1 MMLKKTFSCRSNKV
15 DRLCVF
21 LMLVFLSSPPAFA
34 SDEERLREIK
44 TNLWPN
50 AYKTQDAELLDSIL
64 HGSFEMIDTD
74 GSRSNR
80 EKELNYVRNNS
91 WDPGEFRYVI
101 ERLSIYEG
109 RFAIIDG
116 TGDAEKYTYKS
127 SNVFIKENG
136 EWKAIASHVSGYKE
150 K

>member
-1 MMLKKTFSCRSNKV
+1 MNILR
-15 DRLCVF
+15 VF
-21 LMLVFLSSPPAFA
+21 LMLAFLSGTQVFA

-44 TNLWPN
+44 TTLWPT
-50 AYKTQDAELLDSIL
+50 AYKTQNTELLGTIL
-64 HGSFEMIDTD
+64 HSSFEMIDTD

-80 EKELNYVRNNS
+80 EKELDYVRNNK
-91 WDPGEFRYVI
+91 WDPGEFEYVI
-101 ERLSIYEG
+101 ERLDIYED